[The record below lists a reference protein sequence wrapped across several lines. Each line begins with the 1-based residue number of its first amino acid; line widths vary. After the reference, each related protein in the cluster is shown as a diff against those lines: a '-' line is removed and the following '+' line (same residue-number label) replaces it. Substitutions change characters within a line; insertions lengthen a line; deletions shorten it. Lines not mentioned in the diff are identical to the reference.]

1 MENMSKIDNFLI
13 EMGLSYKQVDNIW
26 IVDDLDMENKLAIYI
41 DDSIVVFRSKVADL
55 PEGNNEELFKTL
67 LELNAYDLVH
77 GAYALEEKNIVI
89 VDTLQVDNLDLNEF
103 RASIESIELSLVQH
117 KSIIEKYV

>member
-1 MENMSKIDNFLI
+1 MDNANRIDNFLI
-13 EMGLSYKQVDNIW
+13 EMGVSYEQIDNIW
-26 IVDDLDMENKLAIYI
+26 VVDDLDVENKLAIYL

-77 GAYALEEKNIVI
+77 GAYAVEEGNIVI
-89 VDTLQVDNLDLNEF
+89 VDTLQADNLDLNEF

-117 KSIIEKYV
+117 KSIIEKYL